1 MTSSV
6 SGSPTRPPGAP
17 AWLSRGL
24 KLLISQKWCSR
35 VMPKTKQFPNI
46 LLVGAGGR
54 VQKNRRP
61 RSASASRGSQSV
73 WAPPG
78 LDARTPTAEVIN
90 QEADSRVST
99 LCNLLTPTLAL
110 TVRRNLLIGLE
121 VVEEVAIE
129 DTVELM

>member
-1 MTSSV
+1 
-6 SGSPTRPPGAP
+6 
-17 AWLSRGL
+17 
-24 KLLISQKWCSR
+24 
-35 VMPKTKQFPNI
+35 MPKTKWFPSI

-54 VQKNRRP
+54 VKKNRTP
-61 RSASASRGSQSV
+61 RSASASRGRQSV
-73 WAPPG
+73 WAPRG

-90 QEADSRVST
+90 QEADSCVT
-99 LCNLLTPTLAL
+99 PVCNLLTPTLAL